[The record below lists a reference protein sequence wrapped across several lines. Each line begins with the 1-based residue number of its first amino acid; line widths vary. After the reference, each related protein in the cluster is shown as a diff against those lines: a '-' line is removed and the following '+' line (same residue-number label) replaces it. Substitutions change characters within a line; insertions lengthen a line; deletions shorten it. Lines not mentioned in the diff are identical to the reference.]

1 MTRALAVFFL
11 AILLFTSN
19 IFATSLTILYT
30 NDIHSRL
37 ERLESLSSLIAQERA
52 KSDSVLLFDV
62 GDAWHDFRVP
72 IYAVWG
78 ASETATW
85 MNQIEYDAMAL
96 GNHEMYWGAERLA
109 SLSASL
115 NFPLLCANLRSTFHT
130 TTPFSPYTCILVGDL
145 QVLVVGLIGPG
156 LLPYQDFPWLHYEQ
170 PEKVLEDLLIQEGS
184 TADLVIVLGHL
195 SVGEASR
202 IAQAIPDIDVFLTG
216 HSHEITPEP
225 VKVGQTLVLQAGAFG
240 HFLGRLQ
247 LEINPSTGRIA
258 SADNTLL
265 PTEETPISAEEGWT
279 RLLKV
284 AVLIAGLLSLLFF

>member
-1 MTRALAVFFL
+1 LIRALAVFFL

-52 KSDSVLLFDV
+52 NSNSVLLFDV

-72 IYAVWG
+72 IYTVWG
-78 ASETATW
+78 ASKTATW
-85 MNQIEYDAMAL
+85 MNQIDYDAMAL
-96 GNHEMYWGAERLA
+96 GNHDMYWGPERLA

-115 NFPLLCANLRSTFHT
+115 NFPLLCANLHSTFYT
-130 TTPFSPYTCILVGDL
+130 TAPFSPYTYISMGDL
-145 QVLVVGLIGPG
+145 RVLVVGLITPE
-156 LLPYQDFPWLHYEQ
+156 LLPYQDFPWLYYAK
-170 PEKVLEDLLIQEGS
+170 PERVLKDLLTQEGS
-184 TADLVIVLGHL
+184 MANLVIVLGHL
-195 SVGEASR
+195 SVAEASR
-202 IAQAIPDIDVFLTG
+202 IAQAVPGIDVFLTG

-247 LEINPSTGRIA
+247 LEINPSTGRIT

-265 PTEETPISAEEGWT
+265 PTEKNPISAEEGWT

-284 AVLIAGLLSLLFF
+284 AVLVVGLLSLLF

>member
-1 MTRALAVFFL
+1 MTRALAVFFV

-109 SLSASL
+109 NLSAGL

-184 TADLVIVLGHL
+184 MADLVIVLGHL

-202 IAQAIPDIDVFLTG
+202 IAQAIPGIDVFLTG
-216 HSHEITPEP
+216 HSHEITPQP

-265 PTEETPISAEEGWT
+265 PTEEPPISAEEGWT

-284 AVLIAGLLSLLFF
+284 AVLIAGLLSLLF

>member
-1 MTRALAVFFL
+1 MTRVLAVFFL
-11 AILLFTSN
+11 TILLFTSN
-19 IFATSLTILYT
+19 ILATSLTILYT

-37 ERLESLSSLIAQERA
+37 ERLESLSFLIAQERA

-78 ASETATW
+78 AGETATW
-85 MNQIEYDAMAL
+85 MNQVEYDAMAL

-115 NFPLLCANLRSTFHT
+115 NFPLLCANLRSTFQT
-130 TTPFSPYTCILVGDL
+130 TTPFSPYTRILVGDL
-145 QVLVVGLIGPG
+145 RVLVVGVISPG
-156 LLPYQDFPWLHYEQ
+156 LLPYQDFPWLDYAT
-170 PEKVLEDLLIQEGS
+170 PEKVLKDLLLQEGG

-195 SVGEASR
+195 SIGEASR
-202 IAQAIPDIDVFLTG
+202 IAEAIPGIDVFLTG

-225 VKVGQTLVLQAGAFG
+225 VKIGQTLVLQAGAFG
-240 HFLGRLQ
+240 QFLGRLQ
-247 LEINPSTGRIA
+247 LEINPSTGRIT
-258 SADNTLL
+258 SADNALL
-265 PTEETPISAEEGWT
+265 PTEKAPISAEEGWT

-284 AVLIAGLLSLLFF
+284 AVLVVVGLLSLLF